1 MSTLGGL
8 AKLAEAVAADDR
20 IHIWNTSAAEG
31 YRDQYMDPAQL
42 RGIVL
47 GAANTWTANQT
58 FSGDSALGGH
68 LYMENNKAISGKDSG
83 GTLRNLFHINAS
95 DHLIVGYGLQSG
107 KYIGF
112 APGGSLKMAV
122 LADGT
127 VGIGTSSPAGALH
140 VAGRMLS
147 ASGMGWRHTKSL
159 ANNTATNIAVVTY
172 PAANMLGTFLV
183 TLSMSASGK
192 RAAVTYAV
200 TTVYDKVNLGQLV
213 APPAYIGVSSLSM
226 TAAMN
231 TTNRTLTL
239 TVTQVSGAAE
249 TVEVAVQPVA
259 VYGDEAVTFTGS

>member
-1 MSTLGGL
+1 
-8 AKLAEAVAADDR
+8 
-20 IHIWNTSAAEG
+20 
-31 YRDQYMDPAQL
+31 
-42 RGIVL
+42 
-47 GAANTWTANQT
+47 
-58 FSGDSALGGH
+58 
-68 LYMENNKAISGKDSG
+68 
-83 GTLRNLFHINAS
+83 
-95 DHLIVGYGLQSG
+95 
-107 KYIGF
+107 
-112 APGGSLKMAV
+112 
-122 LADGT
+122 
-127 VGIGTSSPAGALH
+127 
-140 VAGRMLS
+140 
-147 ASGMGWRHTKSL
+147 
-159 ANNTATNIAVVTY
+159 
-172 PAANMLGTFLV
+172 MLGTFLV